1 MKDIL
6 EILENGRV
14 DWSDEHQT
22 TTTIVTKNERL
33 AIAEIKK
40 LRARIAELEA
50 ALKPFEEKSS
60 KSLSDAEKLAATEGY
75 ELPDDQTAEDI
86 YVWALALTWGDL
98 RAARAARNGEK
109 VNAKGGP

>member
-1 MKDIL
+1 MTDII
-6 EILENGRV
+6 EILENGRI

-50 ALKPFEEKSS
+50 ALQFYSCGCDLTDTRSQRCGGAHDEQFCGYVAS
-60 KSLSDAEKLAATEGY
+60 AA
-75 ELPDDQTAEDI
+75 L
-86 YVWALALTWGDL
+86 
-98 RAARAARNGEK
+98 NGERD
-109 VNAKGGP
+109 A

>member
-1 MKDIL
+1 MTDIL

-22 TTTIVTKNERL
+22 TTTIITKNERL

-50 ALKPFEEKSS
+50 ENERLRRTALNGGRN
-60 KSLSDAEKLAATEGY
+60 D
-75 ELPDDQTAEDI
+75 
-86 YVWALALTWGDL
+86 GD
-98 RAARAARNGEK
+98 
-109 VNAKGGP
+109 